1 LCARSK
7 ATRAADS
14 SCVGGLGGGGGAGA
28 GRIARTAA
36 CFCVVLTLEATTFLA
51 AAALRATGFGAALRF
66 FAVGLDEDLEWAAV
80 FLAGRALAADRAD
93 DLAAAALVALGLEGD
108 FAFTARFALFA
119 AGLAFERDVDRLN
132 PFVRLLL
139 MGGFSKG
146 CSLEA
151 SSRKIGPQLTIDLPL
166 DQWRQVFAG
175 ALTTENRTIFP
186 TQVSTKKNVDGHRWL
201 C

>member
-1 LCARSK
+1 
-7 ATRAADS
+7 
-14 SCVGGLGGGGGAGA
+14 
-28 GRIARTAA
+28 
-36 CFCVVLTLEATTFLA
+36 
-51 AAALRATGFGAALRF
+51 
-66 FAVGLDEDLEWAAV
+66 
-80 FLAGRALAADRAD
+80 
-93 DLAAAALVALGLEGD
+93 VALGLEGD

-139 MGGFSKG
+139 MTRFSKG
-146 CSLEA
+146 CSPEA
-151 SSRKIGPQLTIDLPL
+151 SSRKIGPQLTIDPPL

-175 ALTTENRTIFP
+175 ALTTENQTTFP